1 MFVKI
6 RKKFICVSIFSV
18 FLVLLIILGTINI
31 INYTRIVND
40 ADMIVYVLKENNGEF
55 GNDHGLNI
63 PAEIPFSTRYFTV
76 TLTENGDVR
85 VIDLTRIVSVTSK
98 EAVAYAREL
107 FEEGKSSGFYKNFR
121 YGVSELPNGEKMYIF
136 VDRTV
141 ELENFHGFLLSSIFI
156 GLAGTAVVFILIF
169 IFSDRIMQPVAESYR
184 KQKQFITD
192 AGHELKT
199 PLTIIGAN
207 TEVIE
212 MQGGESEWTK
222 GIKEQI
228 SRLTSLTEKLI
239 FLAKMEE
246 QNDLP
251 MFEFSLSDVIEE
263 SIQEF
268 SAMAASKGIELVF
281 DVQKG
286 VFYTGNEEMIRRMIS
301 LLADNAIKYTDGNV
315 VTFSLR
321 TEGNKK
327 VIEVKNPAS
336 YIAEGDMSGLFERFA
351 RGDISRNSG
360 TGRHGIGLSVV
371 RVIAEA
377 HNGRLKGECR
387 NGIAV
392 ITAIL

>member
-1 MFVKI
+1 M
-6 RKKFICVSIFSV
+6 
-18 FLVLLIILGTINI
+18 
-31 INYTRIVND
+31 
-40 ADMIVYVLKENNGEF
+40 
-55 GNDHGLNI
+55 
-63 PAEIPFSTRYFTV
+63 
-76 TLTENGDVR
+76 
-85 VIDLTRIVSVTSK
+85 
-98 EAVAYAREL
+98 
-107 FEEGKSSGFYKNFR
+107 
-121 YGVSELPNGEKMYIF
+121 
-136 VDRTV
+136 
-141 ELENFHGFLLSSIFI
+141 LSSIFI

-268 SAMAASKGIELVF
+268 SAVAASKGIELVLIYR
-281 DVQKG
+281 KG
-286 VFYTGNEEMIRRMIS
+286 CFIPAM
-301 LLADNAIKYTDGNV
+301 
-315 VTFSLR
+315 
-321 TEGNKK
+321 KK
-327 VIEVKNPAS
+327 
-336 YIAEGDMSGLFERFA
+336 
-351 RGDISRNSG
+351 
-360 TGRHGIGLSVV
+360 
-371 RVIAEA
+371 
-377 HNGRLKGECR
+377 
-387 NGIAV
+387 
-392 ITAIL
+392 

>member
-63 PAEIPFSTRYFTV
+63 PAEISFSTRYFTV

-281 DVQKG
+281 DIQKG

-351 RGDISRNSG
+351 RGDISRNSV
-360 TGRHGIGLSVV
+360 TGGHGIGLSVV

-392 ITAIL
+392 ITVIL